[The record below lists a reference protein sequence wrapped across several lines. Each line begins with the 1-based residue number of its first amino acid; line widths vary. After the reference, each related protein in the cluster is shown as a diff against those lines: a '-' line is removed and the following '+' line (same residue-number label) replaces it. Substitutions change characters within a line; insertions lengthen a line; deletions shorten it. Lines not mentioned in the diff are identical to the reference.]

1 MKYLCLI
8 SYEEQKLDALSTRKL
23 DALIDE
29 AFAWGL
35 RKSGHYLVSDALQ
48 PVRMA
53 TTVRVRHDPDTHCP
67 SPTAPSPR
75 PRSRGADS
83 A

>member
-8 SYEEQKLDALSTRKL
+8 YHEEQKLDALPKREL

-29 AFAWGL
+29 ALAYEEVL

-48 PVRMA
+48 PVQTA
-53 TTVRVRHDPDTHCP
+53 TTVRSGMARCQ

-75 PRSRGADS
+75 PRSS
-83 A
+83 